1 MDWKDIF
8 PSVWKM
14 VWKKKSFRILATLEV
29 ILLLIGVIGLMLPAE
44 RQEVLSGQENIS
56 LKPGIYNVE
65 IHYKATAE
73 GNQLNAY
80 DTLHETGSILFGVVN
95 LYTGDNVEACQMWVL
110 RSTDT
115 AKVEVTYGGSGEL
128 EIYELAIVRTNC
140 AARIWIFFVIL
151 GSVLINGL
159 FFLRA
164 FDGLYGISREQK
176 VVWGVLAVAGLL
188 SCIPAMVNYNL
199 WGDDWGFH
207 LLRVEGLISGLKDGQ
222 FPVRIQGNW
231 LRGYGYAVSVFY
243 SDMFM
248 VIPMV
253 FRLLGFTVRTSCCLF
268 YMVINL
274 STLLVAYHCLKRVCK
289 DRVIG
294 CVGAV
299 LYTLSAYRMHNLFM
313 RSAVGESLAMVFLP
327 LVFYGFY
334 RIFTEDIYDRK
345 YRGNW
350 LVLTLGLT
358 GIIQSHVLTCE
369 MLALA
374 ILILCVVL
382 IKKVFRKETF
392 LVLVKTVVVTLLLN
406 LWYLVPFL
414 DYMLNGKFNVGH
426 PETMTIKEVSDYGL
440 YLTHLLFSFYGQGTQ
455 GKIQGIGMG
464 NTGAFSV
471 GVALLIGFL
480 GWLYL
485 EWTDKVKE
493 FKYRGLGRLSF
504 GYTCLFFV
512 LVLDIFPW
520 AQIQHLGGAA
530 QMLTLSLQFPWR
542 FLSLASLSAGVTACV
557 FLLYMKEHHQKEV
570 YGAWA
575 VLLVAV
581 SLFFN
586 AYQSNMQLQS
596 RGFAR
601 VYNKQSMGTIYV
613 SNGEYLPY
621 QADISLMQ
629 CDLVVPGAGVE
640 VLGYVKGQ
648 DTLHMELTV
657 ACIKDSESYVELP
670 ILYYKGY
677 VAEDVDTGQRLEV
690 EAGDNS
696 VVRVKLPPNYSGT
709 VSVYFGSL
717 WYWRVAECISLLTF
731 CGIVIVVARCRS
743 AKAVVDQGIDSDTDY
758 KEKRRKRREKV
769 AVVEK

>member
-1 MDWKDIF
+1 MLIALWKNI
-8 PSVWKM
+8 
-14 VWKKKSFRILATLEV
+14 WKKTSLRVVAVLEV
-29 ILLLIGVIGLMLPAE
+29 LLLAAGIVGLFLPQNTRE
-44 RQEVLSGQENIS
+44 ILSGQENIS
-56 LKPGIYNVE
+56 LEPGIYNVE
-65 IHYKATAE
+65 IHYRATVD
-73 GNQLNAY
+73 GNQLKAY
-80 DTLHETGSILFGVVN
+80 DTLHETGSILFGIVN
-95 LYTGDNVEACQMWVL
+95 LYTGDNEEVCQMWVL

-128 EIYELAIVRTNC
+128 EIYELSIVSTNC
-140 AARIWIFFVIL
+140 AARIWIFLVVL
-151 GSVLINGL
+151 GSILINGL
-159 FFLRA
+159 FLLRA
-164 FDGLYGISREQK
+164 WDEQYGIEKERK
-176 VVWGVLAVAGLL
+176 IVWGVLAVVWLL
-188 SCIPAMVNYNL
+188 SSIPAMVNYNL

-248 VIPMV
+248 VVPLV

-268 YMVINL
+268 YMVINFA
-274 STLLVAYHCLKRVCK
+274 TLLVAYHCFRRVCK

-334 RIFTEDIYDRK
+334 RIFTEDIHDRK
-345 YRGNW
+345 YRRNW

-392 LVLVKTVVVTLLLN
+392 LILVKTVVVTLLLN

-414 DYMLNGKFNVGH
+414 DYMLTGKFNVGH

-455 GKIQGIGMG
+455 GKIEGIGMG

-471 GVALLIGFL
+471 GASLLLAFL

-485 EWTDKVKE
+485 EWTGKVKE
-493 FKYRGLGRLSF
+493 FKYRGLGRLGF

-520 AQIQHLGGAA
+520 AQIQHMGGAVE
-530 QMLTLSLQFPWR
+530 MLTLSLQFPWR
-542 FLSLASLSAGVTACV
+542 FLSLASLSASVTACV
-557 FLLYMKEHHQKEV
+557 FLLYMKQHPKKEV
-570 YGAWA
+570 FTAWA

-586 AYQSNMQLQS
+586 AYQTNMQLQT

-601 VYNKQSMGTIYV
+601 VYNKQSMGTTYV

-621 QADISLMQ
+621 QSEISLMQ
-629 CDLVVPGAGVE
+629 CDLVVPGEGVE
-640 VLGYVKGQ
+640 VLDYTKGQ
-648 DTLHMELTV
+648 DTLRMELKV
-657 ACIKDSESYVELP
+657 LSIKDSESYVELP

-677 VAEDVDTGQRLEV
+677 VAEDMDTGQRFEV
-690 EAGDNS
+690 VSGDNS
-696 VVRVKLPPNYSGT
+696 VVRVILPANYSGRIQ
-709 VSVYFGSL
+709 VYFGSL
-717 WYWRVAECISLLTF
+717 WYWRVAEVISLLTLL
-731 CGIVIVVARCRS
+731 GIMILLLRRRP
-743 AKAVVDQGIDSDTDY
+743 AKAITGHGGNSD
-758 KEKRRKRREKV
+758 
-769 AVVEK
+769 

>member
-1 MDWKDIF
+1 MLVALWKEILN
-8 PSVWKM
+8 KL
-14 VWKKKSFRILATLEV
+14 SFRIVLILETV
-29 ILLLIGVIGLMLPAE
+29 LLLLGIVGLVLP
-44 RQEVLSGQENIS
+44 QNTTYIMPGQENVA
-56 LKPGIYNVE
+56 LKPGVYNLE
-65 IHYKATAE
+65 IHYRATAE
-73 GNQLNAY
+73 GNQLSVY
-80 DTLHETGSILFGVVN
+80 DTSHETGTILFGVVS
-95 LYTGDNVEACQMWVL
+95 LYTGDNVEVCQMWVL
-110 RSTDT
+110 RSTET

-128 EIYELAIVRTNC
+128 EIYELSIESTNC
-140 AARIWIFFVIL
+140 GARIWILFVLL
-151 GSVLINGL
+151 GSILINGVFL
-159 FFLRA
+159 LRA
-164 FDGLYGISREQK
+164 WDQQYGIDKNRK
-176 VVWGVLAVAGLL
+176 IVWGVLAVAGLL
-188 SCIPAMVNYNL
+188 SCIPIMVDYNL

-231 LRGYGYAVSVFY
+231 LRGYGYAVSIFY

-248 VIPMV
+248 VIPVV

-268 YMVINL
+268 YMVINFA
-274 STLLVAYHCLKRVCK
+274 TLLVAYSCFKRVCR

-334 RIFTEDIYDRK
+334 CIFAGDIQDGK
-345 YRGNW
+345 YRKNW
-350 LVLTLGLT
+350 LVLTVGLT

-374 ILILCVVL
+374 ILILCVIL
-382 IKKVFRKETF
+382 IKRVFRRETF
-392 LVLVKTVVVTLLLN
+392 LVLVKTVIATLLLN
-406 LWYLVPFL
+406 LWYLVPFV
-414 DYMLNGKFNVGH
+414 DYMLTGKFNVGH

-455 GKIQGIGMG
+455 GKIEGIGMG

-471 GVALLIGFL
+471 GAALLLSFF
-480 GWLYL
+480 GWMYL
-485 EWTDKVKE
+485 EWTGKLKE
-493 FKYRGLGRLSF
+493 FKYRGLGRLAF

-512 LVLDIFPW
+512 LVLDVFPW
-520 AQIQHLGGAA
+520 ARIQHLGGALE
-530 QMLTLSLQFPWR
+530 MLTLSLQFPWR
-542 FLSLASLSAGVTACV
+542 FLSLATLTAGVTACV
-557 FLLYMKEHHQKEV
+557 FLLYMKQHRKKEIF
-570 YGAWA
+570 GAWA

-586 AYQSNMQLQS
+586 AYQSNMQLQT

-621 QADISLMQ
+621 QSDISLMQ

-640 VLGYVKGQ
+640 VTGYTKGQ
-648 DTLHMELTV
+648 DTLTV
-657 ACIKDSESYVELP
+657 KITVQNIKDSESYVELP

-677 VAEDVDTGQRLEV
+677 VAEDVDTGRHFEV
-690 EAGDNS
+690 SGGANS
-696 VVRVKLPPNYSGT
+696 VVRVKLPANYSGCIQ
-709 VSVYFGSL
+709 VYFGSL
-717 WYWRVAECISLLTF
+717 WYWRVAEVISIMTLVAILTMVI
-731 CGIVIVVARCRS
+731 CGNRKESKNCR
-743 AKAVVDQGIDSDTDY
+743 KTDY
-758 KEKRRKRREKV
+758 KRKRRMHHEEME
-769 AVVEK
+769 VVEK